1 MADDRRQ
8 PANDLPAPL
17 RQQLDATRD
26 AMLRVH
32 KALLDHERLRYER
45 RHGAVRNSGEFLQ
58 LVINDPWFNWLR
70 LISELIV
77 QIDELLASKEPV
89 TAEDGKALLTQARDM
104 LRPDEQGDEFRRNY
118 HRGLQEDPA
127 ALMAHGE
134 FKKAIA

>member
-1 MADDRRQ
+1 MIA
-8 PANDLPAPL
+8 
-17 RQQLDATRD
+17 
-26 AMLRVH
+26 
-32 KALLDHERLRYER
+32 
-45 RHGAVRNSGEFLQ
+45 
-58 LVINDPWFNWLR
+58 DPWFNWLR